1 MEMCEVF
8 GSNIE
13 RPKYLYIVG
22 SGNQSVDKANNILI
36 NTGAKHETFQR
47 LNVRAFKQT
56 HC

>member
-1 MEMCEVF
+1 MCEVF